1 LKPRVLFVCTHNASR
16 SQIAEGLLR
25 HLGGDA
31 FDVYSAGTEPGALHP
46 LALDAMAEEGIDI
59 SGQRAKPVDDF
70 VQQPF
75 DYVITLCDQ
84 ADETCPFFPNAAA
97 RLHWSFPDPST
108 AGGTHE
114 ERLAV
119 FRRVRDGVRAR
130 VEELILAERGKGR

>member
-16 SQIAEGLLR
+16 SQMAEGFLR

-31 FDVYSAGTEPGALHP
+31 FQVNSAGTEPGALHP
-46 LALDAMAEEGIDI
+46 LAVEVMAEEEIDI
-59 SGQRAKPVDDF
+59 SGQRAKPVDGF
-70 VQQPF
+70 VRQPF
-75 DYVITLCDQ
+75 DYVITLCDE
-84 ADETCPFFPNAAA
+84 ANETCPFFANAAA

-114 ERLAV
+114 ERIAV
-119 FRRVRDGVRAR
+119 FRQVRDGVRAR